1 MKSIFTLDQ
10 LATFALNQ
18 LLSGIQFDEA
28 CDNLS
33 IFDRLD
39 DQEESKFFGLIEEKA
54 KAFGMVLGGDYL
66 RPMTNLEDFI
76 YNAKD
81 PLTAYTRRGLLTL
94 ESGQRQVSFDL
105 GSVPEVI
112 TTQRITATAI
122 GLIALVYFQAKG
134 VQK

>member
-1 MKSIFTLDQ
+1 MKRTFTLDQ
-10 LATFALNQ
+10 LGTLALNH
-18 LLSGIQFDEA
+18 LLSGIQLDEA

-33 IFDRLD
+33 IFERLD

-66 RPMTNLEDFI
+66 RPMTNRADFT